1 MAFNLNQNISLTWPA
16 YICGLNHFGSED
28 VCKTFALQLATKFCM
43 IVLCNVTIDFMLF
56 ASQSKIL
63 ANWVNLV
70 TTRMPSVKYDCHSHV
85 DSFRCWSD
93 IWSCF
98 QEQAVFKQTY
108 RSATV
113 LSHTATELLCID
125 ASDLAS
131 IYMCG
136 RDKPI
141 IDKEVM
147 DFLGT
152 VDFLR
157 DFPRELLMH
166 NPQAIMFHYFQ

>member
-1 MAFNLNQNISLTWPA
+1 
-16 YICGLNHFGSED
+16 
-28 VCKTFALQLATKFCM
+28 
-43 IVLCNVTIDFMLF
+43 
-56 ASQSKIL
+56 
-63 ANWVNLV
+63 
-70 TTRMPSVKYDCHSHV
+70 
-85 DSFRCWSD
+85 
-93 IWSCF
+93 
-98 QEQAVFKQTY
+98 
-108 RSATV
+108 
-113 LSHTATELLCID
+113 
-125 ASDLAS
+125 
-131 IYMCG
+131 MCG